1 MAKSKAEYWLTDE
14 GLLLLGGWARDGYT
28 DEEIAG
34 KMGIGRTAYYEWL
47 KKYPNIANTIKYNK
61 EMVDY
66 EVEQILLE
74 KVKSGD
80 MTAIIFWLS
89 NRKNKRWRRNPDNAV
104 LEKDDE
110 ESGVILLPDV
120 KEPESGVDV

>member
-1 MAKSKAEYWLTDE
+1 MAKSKADYWLTDE

-28 DEEIAG
+28 DEEIAK
-34 KMGIGRTAYYEWL
+34 KMGISRDTFYEYL
-47 KKYPNIANTIKYNK
+47 KKYSDISDTIKYNK

-104 LEKDDE
+104 TEKDEE

>member
-34 KMGIGRTAYYEWL
+34 KMGINPSTLYEYY
-47 KKYPNIANTIKYNK
+47 KKYPKIKDTIKYYK
-61 EMVDY
+61 DMVDY

-74 KVKSGD
+74 KVRSGD

-104 LEKDDE
+104 TEKDDE

>member
-1 MAKSKAEYWLTDE
+1 VAKSKAEYWLTDE

-34 KMGIGRTAYYEWL
+34 KMGINPSTLYEYY
-47 KKYPNIANTIKYNK
+47 KKYPKIKDTIKYYK
-61 EMVDY
+61 DMVDY

-74 KVKSGD
+74 KVRSGD

-104 LEKDDE
+104 TEKDEE

>member
-104 LEKDDE
+104 LEKDEE

>member
-1 MAKSKAEYWLTDE
+1 MAKSKADYWLTDE

-28 DEEIAG
+28 DEEIAK

-61 EMVDY
+61 DLVDY

>member
-34 KMGIGRTAYYEWL
+34 KMGITRKTLYEYMN
-47 KKYPNIANTIKYNK
+47 KYSDIRDTIKYNK
-61 EMVDY
+61 DIVDY
-66 EVEQILLE
+66 EVEQILLN

-89 NRKNKRWRRNPDNAV
+89 NRKNKRW
-104 LEKDDE
+104 
-110 ESGVILLPDV
+110 
-120 KEPESGVDV
+120 

>member
-74 KVKSGD
+74 KVRSGD

-104 LEKDDE
+104 LEKDEE

>member
-1 MAKSKAEYWLTDE
+1 MAKSKADYWLTDE

-28 DEEIAG
+28 DEEIAK

-61 EMVDY
+61 DLVDY

-104 LEKDDE
+104 TEKDDE